1 MSLSFTRNFGFGIF
15 SLILFSNALFA
26 QENNLKAEIA
36 DISKEVDGI
45 VGVGVM
51 NLKSKETMIWNE
63 DHKFPM
69 QSVFKFPLAMTV
81 LNLVDKKKLS
91 LEQKIHLTKK
101 DYFAKTYS
109 PMRDKYP
116 EAEVDVTLAELL
128 TYTVSL
134 SDNIACDILFRL
146 VGGVKV
152 VDNYIHSLGVTDIAI
167 VANEEQ
173 MHSSWEVQYTNWCQP
188 KAMLELLDIFYQGKK
203 ISKPG
208 SDFLWKIMTDGPTGA
223 KRIKGLIGSD
233 ALVAH
238 KTGTS
243 GSSSQGLMGGVNDVG
258 IVKLKKGQD
267 FAIVIY
273 VSDTHAKT
281 EALEEVIAKIAKV
294 AANYFSNK

>member
-1 MSLSFTRNFGFGIF
+1 MSLRITRNFCFSIF
-15 SLILFSNALFA
+15 SLISFSNAVFA
-26 QENNLKAEIA
+26 QENNLNAQIA
-36 DISKEVDGI
+36 DISREVDGI
-45 VGVGVM
+45 VGAGVM
-51 NLKSKETMIWNE
+51 NLKSKEFLIWNE

-69 QSVFKFPLAMTV
+69 QSVFKFPLAMAV
-81 LNLVDKKKLS
+81 LDLVDKRELR

-101 DYFAKTYS
+101 DYFANTYS

-146 VGGVKV
+146 VGGVKP

-173 MHSSWEVQYTNWCQP
+173 MHSGWEVQYTNWCRP

-203 ISKPG
+203 LSKPS
-208 SDFLWKIMTDGPTGA
+208 SDFLWKIMTDGPTGP
-223 KRIKGLIGSD
+223 KRIKGLIGPD
-233 ALVAH
+233 TVVAH

-243 GSSSQGLMGGVNDVG
+243 GSNSQGLMGGVNDVG

-267 FAIVIY
+267 FAIVVY
-273 VSDTHAKT
+273 VSDTHSKT
-281 EALEEVIAKIAKV
+281 EVSEQVIAKIAK
-294 AANYFSNK
+294 AAADYFSNK

>member
-116 EAEVDVTLAELL
+116 EAEVDVTLADLL

-146 VGGVKV
+146 VGGVKE

-203 ISKPG
+203 ISKPS

>member
-281 EALEEVIAKIAKV
+281 ETSEEVIAKIAKV

>member
-203 ISKPG
+203 LSKPS

-281 EALEEVIAKIAKV
+281 EASEEVIAKIAKV

>member
-15 SLILFSNALFA
+15 SLILFSNPLFA

-203 ISKPG
+203 ISKPS

-281 EALEEVIAKIAKV
+281 EASEEVIAKIAKV

>member
-146 VGGVKV
+146 VGGVKE

-281 EALEEVIAKIAKV
+281 EASEEVIAKIAKV
-294 AANYFSNK
+294 AANYFFNK

>member
-203 ISKPG
+203 ISKPS

-281 EALEEVIAKIAKV
+281 EASEEVIAKIAKV

>member
-116 EAEVDVTLAELL
+116 EAEVDVTLADLL

-203 ISKPG
+203 ISKPS

-233 ALVAH
+233 AVVAH

-281 EALEEVIAKIAKV
+281 EASEEVIAKIAKV

>member
-116 EAEVDVTLAELL
+116 EAEVDVTLADLL

-146 VGGVKV
+146 VGGVKE

-203 ISKPG
+203 ISKPS

-281 EALEEVIAKIAKV
+281 EASEEVIAKIAKV